1 MKDTAFEGLWIV
13 VLVFGLFVWLS
24 CSGCSHQ
31 YHAPEAYLD
40 NYYANRIDYDAN
52 NKKEDLVKSNKN
64 WNMYLSARSWDANSA
79 K

>member
-52 NKKEDLVKSNKN
+52 NNKET
-64 WNMYLSARSWDANSA
+64 
-79 K
+79 